1 MSTSRRRHTRRA
13 LERAFSGAVRSASAA
28 AIVTAVALASAC
40 AASPQEAP
48 GHGESATPTS
58 SPTPT
63 GPVVGD
69 DSGLDWADEFDGAL
83 DAWRRSTGAGDW
95 GVGSIVF
102 YTDRDT
108 NAFVQDGVL
117 SIVARAEQG
126 TDDEGR
132 SADYTSARLVSR
144 DAFLYGRFEARIK
157 APSGGG
163 LWSAFWLLGV
173 YDDQTGWPDVGEIDI
188 VELVREGDTAHSTV
202 WGNWAGHDEAWS
214 LKIETPAEDGS
225 WADDWHVFA
234 AEWDPTGVTF
244 SIDDEETGRLT
255 PADMEDGW
263 EWALTRPVNIVLNL
277 AVGGDWPG
285 EPNVDTPF
293 PAALQVDWVRVYDTE
308 ITPAR

>member
-1 MSTSRRRHTRRA
+1 VSTSRRRHTRRPVD
-13 LERAFSGAVRSASAA
+13 RAVRSAVRAASALA
-28 AIVTAVALASAC
+28 LASAVALASGC
-40 AASPQEAP
+40 AAEPGPGGEA
-48 GHGESATPTS
+48 SVTPAPT
-58 SPTPT
+58 PTPT

-69 DSGLDWADEFDGAL
+69 ESGLDWADEFDDGLA
-83 DAWRRSTGAGDW
+83 AWRHSTGAGDW

-126 TDDEGR
+126 TDDQGR

-173 YDDQTGWPDVGEIDI
+173 YDDQTRWPDVGEIDI

-214 LKIETPAEDGS
+214 LKIETPADDGS

-234 AEWDPTGVTF
+234 AEWDPDGVTF
-244 SIDDEETGRLT
+244 FIDDQETGRVT
-255 PADMEDGW
+255 RADMEDGW
-263 EWALTRPVNIVLNL
+263 EWAVTRPVNIVLNL

-308 ITPAR
+308 VTPAG